1 MDNLDSIDISLND
14 LNVDNGIKIKEQK
27 NQKVYKGI
35 IIDSNI
41 NKSGIFKIL
50 KHVCENRSTESIKI
64 VNKVYSVANKDT
76 FNNAKKCL
84 ILKNRIDFIDSIIN

>member
-14 LNVDNGIKIKEQK
+14 LNVDNGMKTKERKDQKIYER
-27 NQKVYKGI
+27 I
-35 IIDSNI
+35 TIDSNI
-41 NKSGIFKIL
+41 NKNSIFKIL
-50 KHVCENRSTESIKI
+50 KYVCENRSVESIKI
-64 VNKVYSVANKDT
+64 ANKVYSVADKDI

>member
-1 MDNLDSIDISLND
+1 MDNLDSIDISLNN
-14 LNVDNGIKIKEQK
+14 LNIDNGIKIKEQK
-27 NQKVYKGI
+27 DQKVYKGI
-35 IIDSNI
+35 TIDSNI

-50 KHVCENRSTESIKI
+50 KYVCENRSTESIKI

>member
-27 NQKVYKGI
+27 DQKIYKGI
-35 IIDSNI
+35 TIDSNI

-84 ILKNRIDFIDSIIN
+84 ILKNRIDFIDSIIS

>member
-14 LNVDNGIKIKEQK
+14 LNVDNGIRIKER
-27 NQKVYKGI
+27 KVCKGI
-35 IIDSNI
+35 TIDSNI
-41 NKSGIFKIL
+41 NKSSIFKIL

-64 VNKVYSVANKDT
+64 VNKIYSVADKDT

>member
-27 NQKVYKGI
+27 NQKEYKGI
-35 IIDSNI
+35 TIDSNI

>member
-14 LNVDNGIKIKEQK
+14 LNVDNGIRIKEQK
-27 NQKVYKGI
+27 DQKVYKGI
-35 IIDSNI
+35 TIDSNI

-64 VNKVYSVANKDT
+64 VNKVYSVVNKDT

>member
-35 IIDSNI
+35 TIDSNI

-50 KHVCENRSTESIKI
+50 KHVCENRSTEAIKI

>member
-27 NQKVYKGI
+27 DQKVYKGI
-35 IIDSNI
+35 TIDSNI

-76 FNNAKKCL
+76 FNNAKKC
-84 ILKNRIDFIDSIIN
+84 

>member
-1 MDNLDSIDISLND
+1 MDNLDSINISLND
-14 LNVDNGIKIKEQK
+14 LNVDNDIRTEEQK
-27 NQKVYKGI
+27 DRKIYKRI
-35 IIDSNI
+35 TIDSNI

-50 KHVCENRSTESIKI
+50 KHVCENRSVESIKI
-64 VNKVYSVANKDT
+64 ANKVYSVADKNT

>member
-14 LNVDNGIKIKEQK
+14 LNVDNGIRIKERK
-27 NQKVYKGI
+27 DQKVCKGI
-35 IIDSNI
+35 TIDSNI
-41 NKSGIFKIL
+41 NKNSIFKIL
-50 KHVCENRSTESIKI
+50 KYVCENRSAESIKI
-64 VNKVYSVANKDT
+64 ANKVYSVADKDI

>member
-14 LNVDNGIKIKEQK
+14 LNIDNGIKIKEQK

-35 IIDSNI
+35 TIDSNI

>member
-27 NQKVYKGI
+27 DQKVYKGI
-35 IIDSNI
+35 TIDSNI

-64 VNKVYSVANKDT
+64 VNKVYSVASKDT
-76 FNNAKKCL
+76 FNNAQKCL
-84 ILKNRIDFIDSIIN
+84 ILKNRIDIIDSIIN

>member
-35 IIDSNI
+35 TIDSNI

-64 VNKVYSVANKDT
+64 VNKVYSDANKDT